1 MPNWLQ
7 FDDDDEG
14 KDFEGFELEEVLKE
28 AKAMGKEDNG
38 QFYGVMGDSESDE
51 SDFEGFELNQM

>member
-1 MPNWLQ
+1 M
-7 FDDDDEG
+7 
-14 KDFEGFELEEVLKE
+14 LEE